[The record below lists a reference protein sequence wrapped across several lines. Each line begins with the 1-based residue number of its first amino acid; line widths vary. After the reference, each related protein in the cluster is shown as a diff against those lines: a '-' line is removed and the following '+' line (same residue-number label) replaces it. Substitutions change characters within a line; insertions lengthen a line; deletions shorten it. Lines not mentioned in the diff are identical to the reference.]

1 LDRVTE
7 LRDLAR
13 ESLVEDTDW
22 AEWLLMMNRERFTSI
37 LMEALGVMLNPEIAA
52 EGEAAIAQDSS
63 RARDW
68 AMDG

>member
-1 LDRVTE
+1 M
-7 LRDLAR
+7 AR

-37 LMEALGVMLNPEIAA
+37 LMEAFGVILSPGIAA
-52 EGEAAIAQDSS
+52 EEEAAIAQDSS

-68 AMDG
+68 ARDS